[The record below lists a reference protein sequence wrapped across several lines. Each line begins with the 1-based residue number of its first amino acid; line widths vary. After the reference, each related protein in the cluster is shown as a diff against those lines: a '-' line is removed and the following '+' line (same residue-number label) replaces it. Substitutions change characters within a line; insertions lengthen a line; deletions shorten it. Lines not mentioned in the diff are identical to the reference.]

1 MKECFKRIILDYK
14 DIQKDSIPNIYY
26 KMNEDDIQYGYAC
39 IIGPEDTPYQYG
51 YYLFEFFFTENYPFE
66 PPKVKYY
73 TNDGVTRFNPNF
85 YRNGKV
91 CLSILNTWEGEKW
104 SSCQSLR
111 SILLTLQMTMNE
123 NPLLNE
129 PGITVHNHS
138 SMIKWYNDMITFKN
152 LEIGI
157 LNFLANKNRIDE
169 RFRDFYDI
177 MKEKYIE
184 NRDKIY
190 DIMNRNN
197 ILVVL
202 TTVSIY
208 RMEFIIDYDELI
220 QKFDELEL

>member
-123 NPLLNE
+123 SPLLNE

-138 SMIKWYNDMITFKN
+138 SMIKCYNDMITFKN

>member
-123 NPLLNE
+123 SPLLNE

-138 SMIKWYNDMITFKN
+138 NMIKCYNDMITFKN

-202 TTVSIY
+202 TAVSIY